1 MQDGRRCS
9 LVEESESHVIV
20 LLFRLFLLLLL
31 GGSCGGVGTAGT
43 SGGSRGSGAA
53 TGRDGSQLLAALSHQ
68 LLDVLAGEL
77 LDDLVELV
85 VFNIDSDGGDDS
97 LDVSGLGALVAAQNG
112 QKVSSHV
119 THG

>member
-1 MQDGRRCS
+1 MKMQFKGGRRKMQS
-9 LVEESESHVIV
+9 LVEETETHVIV

-43 SGGSRGSGAA
+43 SGGSRGSGAT
-53 TGRDGSQLLAALSHQ
+53 TGRDGSQLLAALGHQ
-68 LLDVLAGEL
+68 LLDV
-77 LDDLVELV
+77 LVELV
-85 VFNIDSDGGDDS
+85 VFNIDSDGGDDG
-97 LDVSGLGALVAAQNG
+97 LDVGGLGALVAAQDG